1 MVRYGYSVIYKLA
14 RGLQQ
19 HWSLLQ
25 DETTSV
31 KWPPPTRILC
41 ELKSHNSIIVSKW
54 CVTVI
59 IHVYTLMFVE
69 IAVLWRTLKKSNKIK
84 QVNLHNHEIKFRLLT
99 LKPDIWKKTIH
110 SQSFLKTKDSQVS
123 FCKRTNKNQVF
134 NYTVIENFKTICP
147 YLTSGETALKL
158 MICHWSVC
166 KKTWKPFF
174 FSGQSISNCLGWS
187 VHTVN
192 S

>member
-1 MVRYGYSVIYKLA
+1 M
-14 RGLQQ
+14 
-19 HWSLLQ
+19 
-25 DETTSV
+25 
-31 KWPPPTRILC
+31 
-41 ELKSHNSIIVSKW
+41 SKW
-54 CVTVI
+54 CVIIII

-69 IAVLWRTLKKSNKIK
+69 IAVLWRTLRKNNEIK
-84 QVNLHNHEIKFRLLT
+84 QVNLHNHEIKFTLLT
-99 LKPDIWKKTIH
+99 LKPDIWKKTVH

-123 FCKRTNKNQVF
+123 FCKRTNKIQVF

-158 MICHWSVC
+158 MSCHWSVY
-166 KKTWKPFF
+166 KKNLKTF
-174 FSGQSISNCLGWS
+174 FSENVVIGQFISNCLGWS